1 MFVTETE
8 FKENVDRYLTLAETE
23 DVFITQKGKVVAKLT
38 NLNADRVEM
47 AKSLFGIILAE
58 ITAEEARD
66 EKLDNI

>member
-1 MFVTETE
+1 MSVTETE

-38 NLNADRVEM
+38 NPNSDRVEM
-47 AKSLFGIILAE
+47 ARSLFGIIPAE